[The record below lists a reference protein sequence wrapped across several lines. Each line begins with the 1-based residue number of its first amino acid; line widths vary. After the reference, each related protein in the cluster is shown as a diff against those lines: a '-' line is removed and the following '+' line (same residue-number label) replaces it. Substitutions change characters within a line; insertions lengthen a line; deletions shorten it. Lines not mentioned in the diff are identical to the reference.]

1 MNTRIVSGH
10 AVTMV
15 CVVATLFSG
24 CRVTPQSGIAG
35 KWRSA
40 DGSYVVEFQPGG
52 ICSARY
58 RLHGRDLGGAC
69 IYTVDKDDIKLRW
82 KGPVTNSQSGGSEMS
97 ATWHYALSGDVLN
110 VSVFGNSLA
119 LQRVH

>member
-1 MNTRIVSGH
+1 MTTRIVSSY

-15 CVVATLFSG
+15 GVVATLLFG
-24 CRVTPQSGIAG
+24 CRATPQSGITG
-35 KWRSA
+35 KWRSS

-58 RLHGRDLGGAC
+58 RLHGRDIGGPC
-69 IYTVDKDDIKLRW
+69 IYTVDKDDITLHW
-82 KGPVTNSQSGGSEMS
+82 KGPDTKSQSRGSEMS
-97 ATWHYALSGDVLN
+97 ATWHYTLTGDVLN

-119 LQRVH
+119 LQRLQ